1 MQIKLGAFG
10 KLKNYPDMDRAEY
23 DYAELDSVEIAQLSE
38 ERFEKAKEMLS
49 DGGLKTLVFARAL
62 PYDEPI
68 FHGNDFL
75 WDKFQKFVEK
85 SCRRMQMLHAEKWI
99 LGNGKARSM
108 PEYNRKYAEEQFLKL
123 MRILCETAQ
132 KYGITVLLE
141 PLGPRYSNYI
151 NTIEEAVDICKIL
164 KADNL
169 FTMCDLRHMV
179 DSHDNFSNIIKYGKY
194 IRHVHI
200 DNPLLYPQRIY
211 PEQED
216 GYDYSEYFRA
226 LQKIDYDGTLT
237 VEADIPQNYLDSCLS
252 MKSFLSAYG
261 VLTESDR

>member
-1 MQIKLGAFG
+1 MRIKLGAFG
-10 KLKNYPDMDRAEY
+10 KLRNYSDMDKAGY
-23 DYAELDSVEIAQLSE
+23 DYAELDSVEIAQLSDVE
-38 ERFEKAKEMLS
+38 FEKVKKILS
-49 DGGLKTLVFARAL
+49 SGSLKTKVFARAL
-62 PYDEPI
+62 PYDEAI

-75 WDKFQKFVEK
+75 WDEFQKFIEK
-85 SCRRMQMLHAEKWI
+85 SCRRMHMLHAEKWI

-108 PEYNRKYAEEQFLKL
+108 PEYDREQAEQQFLRL
-123 MRILCETAQ
+123 MHILCETAK
-132 KYGITVLLE
+132 KYGIMVLLE

-151 NTIEEAVDICKIL
+151 NTIEEAVNICKIL
-164 KADNL
+164 KEDNL

-179 DSHDNFSNIIKYGKY
+179 DSRDSFSNIIKYGKY

-200 DNPLLYPQRIY
+200 DNPLLYPERIY
-211 PEQED
+211 PEQGD

-237 VEADIPQNYLDSCLS
+237 VEADIPPNYLDSCLS
-252 MKSFLSAYG
+252 MKAFLSVYG

>member
-1 MQIKLGAFG
+1 MMHFFIKKDGSLESDEIINIINSKNVKWDWLMCDKAKVKEFYQRLDDLVKNGVTPVLVGRKCQDKDGAFFSLS
-10 KLKNYPDMDRAEY
+10 LK
-23 DYAELDSVEIAQLSE
+23 V
-38 ERFEKAKEMLS
+38 
-49 DGGLKTLVFARAL
+49 
-62 PYDEPI
+62 
-68 FHGNDFL
+68 
-75 WDKFQKFVEK
+75 
-85 SCRRMQMLHAEKWI
+85 
-99 LGNGKARSM
+99 
-108 PEYNRKYAEEQFLKL
+108 PEGVVV
-123 MRILCETAQ
+123 LCETAQ